1 MYTLVGVA
9 YRLECVHGTKV
20 RNGVLYIFAFL
31 NHTLMTSPRVCILE
45 MTAWP

>member
-20 RNGVLYIFAFL
+20 RTGVLYILASL
-31 NHTLMTSPRVCILE
+31 NHTLMTSPRDCILE
-45 MTAWP
+45 MIA